1 MILIEKNND
10 EDDYFV
16 WTNFCLINQSLD
28 ALFFPRRVRFRS
40 IKSYFTM
47 SYFTMSYITLSY
59 HVISY
64 HVPYHVIYYHVLSCH
79 ILPCLT
85 MSYLIMSY
93 HAISYITCLTISYC
107 TMSCR
112 VIFTGLKWE
121 LENNSKSA
129 IHFHVLN
136 RQLIQLLRHKR
147 KKVSLKEM
155 RALGFFLPPSLEQCW
170 VFKPWNVQR
179 VCKLWKCPILWNVYQ
194 KLVGKDSLYHCQACT

>member
-1 MILIEKNND
+1 MILFEPIS
-10 EDDYFV
+10 V
-16 WTNFCLINQSLD
+16 W
-28 ALFFPRRVRFRS
+28 S
-40 IKSYFTM
+40 IKAWMHFSFLAG
-47 SYFTMSYITLSY
+47 SDPDQLN
-59 HVISY
+59 HIS
-64 HVPYHVIYYHVLSCH
+64 PCH
-79 ILPCLT
+79 ILPCHISPCLT
-85 MSYLIMSY
+85 MSYLTMYLTMSCITMSY
-93 HAISYITCLTISYC
+93 HVISCHILHNMSYHLILYHVP
-107 TMSCR
+107 SSH
-112 VIFTGLKWE
+112 FTGLKWE

>member
-1 MILIEKNND
+1 MMILFEPIS
-10 EDDYFV
+10 V
-16 WTNFCLINQSLD
+16 W
-28 ALFFPRRVRFRS
+28 S
-40 IKSYFTM
+40 IKAWMHFSFLAGSDPDQLNHISPCHILPCHISPCLAMSYLTM

-64 HVPYHVIYYHVLSCH
+64 HVPYHVLPCHIMPYLTYHVLPSH
-79 ILPCLT
+79 IVHT
-85 MSYLIMSY
+85 MSR
-93 HAISYITCLTISYC
+93 
-107 TMSCR
+107 R
-112 VIFTGLKWE
+112 VIFTRLKWE
-121 LENNSKSA
+121 LENNLRSA